1 MKSPHR
7 AAALRGTSPRNR
19 IKCNGI
25 YECVFILLGFF
36 LDNCYI
42 SIVITYDIEELPC
55 DVPNNLKLKFM
66 VIDNG
71 IANSTGSDFR
81 SLPVLLL

>member
-1 MKSPHR
+1 MNVCSYCK
-7 AAALRGTSPRNR
+7 A
-19 IKCNGI
+19 
-25 YECVFILLGFF
+25 FF
-36 LDNCYI
+36 LI
-42 SIVITYDIEELPC
+42 IVISASLSHTILRNFPC
-55 DVPNNLKLKFM
+55 DVQDNLKLKFM

>member
-1 MKSPHR
+1 M
-7 AAALRGTSPRNR
+7 T
-19 IKCNGI
+19 
-25 YECVFILLGFF
+25 
-36 LDNCYI
+36 NCYI

-55 DVPNNLKLKFM
+55 DVPDNLKLKFM

-81 SLPVLLL
+81 SFPVLLL

>member
-1 MKSPHR
+1 M
-7 AAALRGTSPRNR
+7 A
-19 IKCNGI
+19 
-25 YECVFILLGFF
+25 
-36 LDNCYI
+36 NCYI

-55 DVPNNLKLKFM
+55 DVPDNLKLKFM

-81 SLPVLLL
+81 SLSVLLLLKLELCCLFAFSSCGFLLPENE